1 MTTELSSP
9 AHPSFLATLRNW
21 ANSSR
26 AERDLQTIFGDALD
40 WSSAYRHL
48 AALQSGDF
56 SLLPEIRVLR
66 GHSMEALWGGYSRDL
81 RLVFLSADCPE
92 DLVVPVLLEE
102 IGHFFDQEFC
112 AAETPGDEGALFS
125 ALVLGDKSRA
135 GEVLADDFETLEF
148 AGARIPVEAAKKK
161 KFGKSGRGGKSRGSS
176 SSRNKMRGVVASG
189 SSTSTSAGG
198 EVVFANQESVRVA
211 QTESG
216 QRLVGSGGND
226 TFAVTESTA
235 QIQTSGGKDTIE
247 SPVSFDLAKYGAIS
261 NLTLTGTGNINGTG
275 NKRANVITG
284 NSGNNRLDGG
294 VDEEID
300 TLVGGAGDDTYVFRD
315 TLDQVV
321 EGANGG
327 SDTIETTI
335 NSLSLSDLNVANVEN
350 LAFVGEGSATLS
362 GNALANVLT
371 GGKLADTLF
380 GSEGDTLIGWQGDD
394 FYYVAQQSTRVLES
408 DGALDGNDTIS
419 TALATYSMA
428 AARNVEV
435 LVYAGNSN
443 AALTGNT
450 GKNTIFGGLAVRNT
464 INGGEADDYL
474 YGGDTTDS
482 LFGGAG
488 NDTIA
493 VTRWADPVLVGS
505 LGASLKSGTGSD
517 TLNGGVGDD
526 TLNGGNFSDEDSL
539 TGGDGSDR
547 YTVFA
552 YDVVVEELKD
562 GDTDTVLTTVN
573 NYQLPKGVENLELAS
588 AGQFGLSVGVKKANG
603 NSLSNLITGNGED
616 NEIAAG
622 LGDDELFGGGG
633 ADKLKGQ
640 IGNDKL

>member
-1 MTTELSSP
+1 
-9 AHPSFLATLRNW
+9 
-21 ANSSR
+21 
-26 AERDLQTIFGDALD
+26 
-40 WSSAYRHL
+40 
-48 AALQSGDF
+48 
-56 SLLPEIRVLR
+56 
-66 GHSMEALWGGYSRDL
+66 
-81 RLVFLSADCPE
+81 
-92 DLVVPVLLEE
+92 
-102 IGHFFDQEFC
+102 
-112 AAETPGDEGALFS
+112 
-125 ALVLGDKSRA
+125 
-135 GEVLADDFETLEF
+135 
-148 AGARIPVEAAKKK
+148 
-161 KFGKSGRGGKSRGSS
+161 
-176 SSRNKMRGVVASG
+176 MRGVVASG
-189 SSTSTSAGG
+189 FSTSTSAGG
-198 EVVFANQESVRVA
+198 EVVYATQESVRVA

-216 QRLVGSGGND
+216 QRLVGSRGD
-226 TFAVTESTA
+226 DVFAVTESTTK
-235 QIQTSGGKDTIE
+235 IQTSGGKDTIE

-315 TLDQVV
+315 MLDQVV
-321 EGANGG
+321 EAVGGG

-488 NDTIA
+488 NDTLA

-505 LGASLKSGTGSD
+505 LGASLRSGTGSD
-517 TLNGGVGDD
+517 TLNGGAGDD
-526 TLNGGNFSDEDSL
+526 WYVVNSQTAYNYQDSEGKNTIASTVDFSLKYNSNISSNIQNLYLIGGSIIRG
-539 TGGDGSDR
+539 TGSDIAN
-547 YTVFA
+547 TITGN
-552 YDVVVEELKD
+552 D
-562 GDTDTVLTTVN
+562 GANRLDAEGGTDTV
-573 NYQLPKGVENLELAS
+573 
-588 AGQFGLSVGVKKANG
+588 
-603 NSLSNLITGNGED
+603 
-616 NEIAAG
+616 
-622 LGDDELFGGGG
+622 FGG
-633 ADKLKGQ
+633 
-640 IGNDKL
+640 